1 MDNEPKT
8 SGEDQI
14 LLSAIVQF
22 FGYRPDAWQEFIGY
36 LPPRAKVRVMAKL
49 NGMRA
54 LATQIEPHTDVSG
67 VKAQMTMMIDVLSA
81 GVHE

>member
-14 LLSAIVQF
+14 LLPAVVQF
-22 FGYRPDAWQEFIGY
+22 FGYRPEAWQEFITY
-36 LPPRAKVRVMAKL
+36 LPPREKVRVMAKL

-54 LATQIEPHTDVSG
+54 LATEWDPDTDRSG
-67 VKAQMTMMIDVLSA
+67 LKEKLTMMIDVLSA
-81 GVHE
+81 GMHE